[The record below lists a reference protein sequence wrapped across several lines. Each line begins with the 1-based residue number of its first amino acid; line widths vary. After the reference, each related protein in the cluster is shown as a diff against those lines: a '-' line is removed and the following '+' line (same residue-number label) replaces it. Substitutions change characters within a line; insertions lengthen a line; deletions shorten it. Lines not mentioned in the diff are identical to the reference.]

1 MVRPTSLKPF
11 FPYLIMCLDVRKVK
25 EKVMFFFLI
34 NEELSFEHGKGKQGN
49 KRECVIW

>member
-1 MVRPTSLKPF
+1 VFGCQESEGKS
-11 FPYLIMCLDVRKVK
+11 DV
-25 EKVMFFFLI
+25 FFLI